1 MIFSFIII
9 LLLFQITYYLFFLY
23 YFNKKSQLDS
33 TTYTPSISVIIC
45 AKNEA
50 ENLKNNIPKIAQ
62 QTYSDFEIIVI
73 DDNSTDKTSIVLE
86 QLKSSISNLKS
97 IKISEHEKIGK
108 GKKFII
114 SEAVKIANNEVLVFT
129 DADCFPASNNWLK
142 IMAQHLFNYEIV
154 LGIAPLIPKGN
165 NLVAWLQTYETA
177 QTMLQYISLSNSG
190 NTYMAVGRNMMLRKT
205 TYLQNLWSETELEIA
220 SGDDDLLI
228 QKIATSNNTNTCTNA
243 NTFMLSS
250 AKENYSQWI
259 QQKIRHFSAGFLY
272 LPKYKFLLSIFLS
285 TKILFYFLAL
295 INQNFILLL
304 AYIFFQQ
311 CLYFFIQYKYKI
323 RTEWQK
329 IALLDFLLVANSIIL
344 GLSNQFN
351 IKNRWK

>member
-114 SEAVKIANNEVLVFT
+114 SEAVKIAN
-129 DADCFPASNNWLK
+129 
-142 IMAQHLFNYEIV
+142 
-154 LGIAPLIPKGN
+154 
-165 NLVAWLQTYETA
+165 
-177 QTMLQYISLSNSG
+177 
-190 NTYMAVGRNMMLRKT
+190 
-205 TYLQNLWSETELEIA
+205 
-220 SGDDDLLI
+220 
-228 QKIATSNNTNTCTNA
+228 
-243 NTFMLSS
+243 
-250 AKENYSQWI
+250 
-259 QQKIRHFSAGFLY
+259 
-272 LPKYKFLLSIFLS
+272 
-285 TKILFYFLAL
+285 
-295 INQNFILLL
+295 
-304 AYIFFQQ
+304 
-311 CLYFFIQYKYKI
+311 
-323 RTEWQK
+323 
-329 IALLDFLLVANSIIL
+329 
-344 GLSNQFN
+344 
-351 IKNRWK
+351 

>member
-1 MIFSFIII
+1 MILSFIII

-23 YFNKKSQLDS
+23 YFNKKSKLDS
-33 TTYTPSISVIIC
+33 TYTPPISIIIC

-50 ENLKNNIPKIAQ
+50 KNLKNNIPKIAQ
-62 QTYSDFEIIVI
+62 QTYSNYEIIIV
-73 DDNSTDKTSIVLE
+73 DDASTDETSIVIE
-86 QLKSSISNLKS
+86 QLKSTISNLKS
-97 IKISEHEKIGK
+97 IKISAHKKIGR
-108 GKKFII
+108 GKKYII
-114 SEAVKIANNEVLVFT
+114 SEAVKIAKNEVLVFT
-129 DADCFPASNNWLK
+129 DADCFPASKNWLK
-142 IMAQHLFNYEIV
+142 IMIQYLYNYDIV
-154 LGIAPLIPKGN
+154 LGIAPLIPKEN
-165 NLVAWLQTYETA
+165 NLAAWLQTYETA

-190 NTYMAVGRNMMLRKT
+190 NTEMAVARNMMLRKT

-228 QKIATSNNTNTCTNA
+228 QKIATSNHTNTCTNA
-243 NTFMLSS
+243 NTFMLSTS
-250 AKENYSQWI
+250 KGNYSQWI

-344 GLSNQFN
+344 GLANQFN